1 MLDRIQ
7 KVWMPRLLVAWF
19 ATRWPGRVRAWL
31 LRRLGKRAQV
41 ELYFAF
47 DDPYAAA
54 ALPLFEVVARRGVEL
69 VLYPLVERGIDDDPA
84 LEQRRHYAVEDAR
97 RLLRRRGLVLR
108 REEAMPAEDA
118 AFLAAWAESLRGTP
132 AMERFTEA
140 ALNRLWLES
149 SGPVRAADLAL
160 FFREIAGREPP
171 AVAASS
177 ARLADNRRRQLRKGH
192 WESPAARVQGEWFF
206 AHERVLQIEE
216 RLVELGW

>member
-19 ATRWPGRVRAWL
+19 ATRWPGRVRARL
-31 LRRLGKRAQV
+31 LRRLGKRVRV

-54 ALPLFEVVARRGVEL
+54 ALPLFDVAARRGAEL
-69 VLYPLVERGIDDDPA
+69 VLYPLVDRGIDGDPA

-108 REEAMPAEDA
+108 REGPLHADDA
-118 AFLAAWAESLRGTP
+118 AFLAAWTESLRGTP
-132 AMERFTEA
+132 AMERFAEA
-140 ALNRLWLES
+140 ALKRLWLES
-149 SGPVRAADLAL
+149 SGSVRAADLAPL
-160 FFREIAGREPP
+160 FREIAGREPP
-171 AVAASS
+171 TEPASAA
-177 ARLADNRRRQLRKGH
+177 RVADNRRRQLRKGH

-206 AHERVLQIEE
+206 AHERVAHIEE
-216 RLVELGW
+216 RLAELNR